1 MKVLWVL
8 QTLSWEKTIN
18 HRYKP
23 RLPTRRWYQN
33 TKMPTTFEF
42 WDLLGSAPPALNDLR
57 FNAKNS
63 FLPISFDCTG
73 RIFEKLW
80 LLEQFLWLK
89 MFFFL
94 GGGWLVF
101 WGFFLGWGPHKM
113 ETNKYRIQR
122 RMFRNQCGRG
132 IYPYVWY
139 AMSPTFVVDWYSDWM
154 SFFSAQGVLSNIDTL
169 H

>member
-1 MKVLWVL
+1 MSSPNIELGKNDQSQV
-8 QTLSWEKTIN
+8 QTSATNSSVIPKIP
-18 HRYKP
+18 KCP
-23 RLPTRRWYQN
+23 RLLSFETCWVRLLRLW
-33 TKMPTTFEF
+33 TTWGSMPKTV
-42 WDLLGSAPPALNDLR
+42 SCR
-57 FNAKNS
+57 FPSIAQVEYSKNS
-63 FLPISFDCTG
+63 GCWSNFCG
-73 RIFEKLW
+73 WRC
-80 LLEQFLWLK
+80 
-89 MFFFL
+89 FFFL

>member
-8 QTLSWEKTIN
+8 QTLSWEKKQATSQVQTSATNSSVIP
-18 HRYKP
+18 K
-23 RLPTRRWYQN
+23 YQN
-33 TKMPTTFEF
+33 AHDF
-42 WDLLGSAPPALNDLR
+42 WVLRPAGFGSSGSERPEVQCQKQFPADFLR
-57 FNAKNS
+57 LHRSNIRKTLVVGA
-63 FLPISFDCTG
+63 
-73 RIFEKLW
+73 IFVVEDV
-80 LLEQFLWLK
+80 
-89 MFFFL
+89 FFWR
-94 GGGWLVF
+94 GWLVF